1 MKKLFLLILSVVVL
15 NSCEWFATQD
25 TAYIGGL
32 SGVYELKEVLGK
44 DGNPVTE
51 YPESDFP
58 PFIYEQCLT
67 VKPELQLREI
77 DTLYYL
83 SDGEGTVLKKFAIVS
98 KPHIESLDEAL
109 WELENQKFVWGETL
123 HDLSL
128 LLSQQADTKNSA
140 KNTAYRGRY
149 TYYTSR
155 PKNWNPLP

>member
-15 NSCEWFATQD
+15 NSCEWFAIQN

-51 YPESDFP
+51 YPVSDFP
-58 PFIYEQCLT
+58 PFIYEQCLS
-67 VKPELQLREI
+67 VRPELQLREI

-83 SDGEGTVLKKFAIVS
+83 SDGEGTVLKKFAIVL
-98 KPHIESLDEAL
+98 KGPVKSLDESL

-128 LLSQQADTKNSA
+128 LLSQQADTKYSA
-140 KNTAYRGRY
+140 KKTAYRGRY
-149 TYYTSR
+149 TYYAAR
-155 PKNWNPLP
+155 PKNWKPLP